1 MGQTLAEQILS
12 KAAGRPVQPGDLV
25 VVKPDV
31 AMGHDSLTPSI
42 IEIMQQ
48 QLGIMKVHDPEQIVI
63 AIDHVAP
70 AATVSTANY
79 QNVIRA
85 FAAEQGIR
93 LFDSG
98 RGIAHQVLVE
108 EGIAAPGRIVVGS
121 DSHSC
126 GYGSVGAFGCGM
138 GSTDIALVWGTGHIW
153 LRVPETLRV
162 DISGRFRVGVD
173 AKDLALKLCRDLT
186 IEGAT
191 YASIEYHGLD
201 WLSLPGRQTLA
212 SMAVELGAKAG
223 IVPPTGVIEERCTA
237 PDWFYVDRTA
247 RYARTV
253 QVDLGELEPQVALPH
268 AVDNVVD
275 LSDVLGT
282 AVSAVFLGTC
292 TNGRYEDLR
301 AAAELLRGR
310 RVAPGIRLMVTPA
323 SSREMHRAAMDDTLA
338 TLIESGAIV
347 SSAGCGPCMGRHQ
360 GTLGDEDVCLSTGNR
375 NFRGRMGSPNSRIY
389 LASPAVAAATA
400 LTGRI
405 ADPREI

>member
-1 MGQTLAEQILS
+1 MGQTLSEQMLS
-12 KAAGRPVQPGDLV
+12 QTAGCPVQPGDLV
-25 VVKPDV
+25 VVEPDV

-48 QLGIMKVHDPEQIVI
+48 QLGIMKVHDPEQIVL

-79 QNVIRA
+79 QNAIRA
-85 FAAEQGIR
+85 FAREQGIR

-98 RGIAHQVLVE
+98 RGISHQVLVE
-108 EGIAAPGRIVVGS
+108 EGIAAPGLLVLGS

-126 GYGSVGAFGCGM
+126 GYGSVGAFGSGM
-138 GSTDIALVWGTGHIW
+138 GSTDIALIWGTGRIW
-153 LRVPETLRV
+153 MRVPETLRV
-162 DISGRFRVGVD
+162 QVTGRFRAGVD
-173 AKDLALKLCRDLT
+173 AKDLALKLCRELT

-191 YASIEYHGLD
+191 YESIEYHGLD
-201 WLSLPGRQTLA
+201 WLPLPGRQTMA

-223 IVPPTGVIEERCTA
+223 IVPPTGVVADQLTV
-237 PDWFYVDRTA
+237 PDWLYVDPEA
-247 RYARTV
+247 RYSRTV
-253 QVDLGELEPQVALPH
+253 GIDLGELEPQVAIPH
-268 AVDNVVD
+268 TVDNVVD

-282 AVSAVFLGTC
+282 AVSSVFLGTC
-292 TNGRYEDLR
+292 TNGRYEDMR
-301 AAAELLRGR
+301 TAADLLRGR
-310 RVAPGIRLMVTPA
+310 RIAPTIRMMVTPA
-323 SSREMHRAAMDDTLA
+323 SDREMRRAAQDDTLA

-375 NFRGRMGSPNSRIY
+375 NFKGRMGSPTSRIY

-405 ADPREI
+405 SDPRDI